1 MGLSEWAVQRCGG
14 REHLSSTV
22 IRVVHQH
29 AGAAAT
35 PWLCTWAAPT
45 LAFPR
50 PTHTRAK
57 EAVREMT
64 RRASDGSDSYSYIW
78 SVAACG
84 SAISGEASCAAEG

>member
-35 PWLCTWAAPT
+35 PWLRTWAAPT

-57 EAVREMT
+57 EAMREMT
-64 RRASDGSDSYSYIW
+64 RRASDGSDSYLIGYMRLSYQRGGGLLC
-78 SVAACG
+78 CG
-84 SAISGEASCAAEG
+84 G